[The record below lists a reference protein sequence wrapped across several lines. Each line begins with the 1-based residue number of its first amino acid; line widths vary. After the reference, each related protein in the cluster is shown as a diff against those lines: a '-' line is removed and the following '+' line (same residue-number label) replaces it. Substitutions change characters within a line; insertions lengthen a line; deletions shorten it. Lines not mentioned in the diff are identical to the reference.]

1 MLLTLATR
9 KLNLELRETKSS
21 SFPFHLQEQRQDE
34 KHLLWVHR
42 TDVYVS
48 HSAYLPCFFNLEL
61 NG

>member
-21 SFPFHLQEQRQDE
+21 SFLFHLREQGQDE

-42 TDVYVS
+42 TNVYVN
-48 HSAYLPCFFNLEL
+48 HSAYLLCFFHLKF